1 MSFANLKKNRGNVD
15 VLKQKIEALNQ
26 KQSYGDDRI
35 WYPKRDKS
43 GNAFCVIRFL
53 PAGGDE
59 DVPWVQSF
67 SHGFK
72 GPGGKWYIENC
83 PTTIGGK
90 CPVCEAN
97 NELWNSGHDADK
109 DVARSRKRKLS
120 YIANILVIKDSA
132 EPENE
137 GKVFL
142 YKFGKKIFGKIE
154 EAMDPEFEDESPVNP
169 FDLWAG
175 ANFKLKVRK
184 YEGYANYDKSE
195 FEAPSGLFD
204 GDEKQLKAVYEQL
217 YPLQE
222 IVGADKFK
230 KYDEL
235 KTRLFQ
241 TIGQSTKGETN
252 AGEAAAAPEL
262 PTVNESQE
270 ETVPSDGAEAE
281 EGMAFFKKLAGSE

>member
-1 MSFANLKKNRGNVD
+1 MSFAKLKKNRGSID
-15 VLKQKIEALNQ
+15 VLKQKIEQLNQ

-35 WYPKRDKS
+35 WYPKRDKA
-43 GNAFCVIRFL
+43 GNAYCIIRFL

-59 DVPWVQSF
+59 DVPWVQLF

-83 PTTIGGK
+83 PTTISGQ

-109 DVARSRKRKLS
+109 DVARGRKRKLS
-120 YIANILVIKDSA
+120 YISNILVIKDSA

-154 EAMDPEFEDESPVNP
+154 DLMDPEFEDETPVNP
-169 FDLWAG
+169 YDLWAG
-175 ANFKLKVRK
+175 ADFKLKVRK
-184 YEGYANYDKSE
+184 FEGYANYDKSE
-195 FEAPSGLFD
+195 FAEPSALYD
-204 GDEKQLKAVYEQL
+204 GDEKQLEAMYDGL

-222 IVGADKFK
+222 IVAPDKFK

-241 TIGQSTKGETN
+241 TVGQSTKGETD
-252 AGEAAAAPEL
+252 AGEAAPAPEQ
-262 PTVNESQE
+262 PSAEAAQE
-270 ETVPSDGAEAE
+270 EAVPADGAEQE
-281 EGMAFFKKLAGSE
+281 EGMEFFKKLAAE